1 MNFWR
6 EGCDNMTFE
15 FTVKRERSS
24 VTQGSATVYLN
35 GEKVLTFA
43 DEIKLIK
50 DGQTCYGENIGG
62 WASTTPDS
70 DFINATL
77 YHPLDSVYH
86 FSDKIKEI
94 IKRQGA
100 TV

>member
-1 MNFWR
+1 
-6 EGCDNMTFE
+6 MTLD
-15 FTVKRERSS
+15 FTVKRERPS

-50 DGQTCYGENIGG
+50 DSQTYYGENIGG

-70 DFINATL
+70 DFIKGVL
-77 YHPLDSVYH
+77 FHPLDSVYH
-86 FSDKIKEI
+86 YSDKVKEI
-94 IKRQGA
+94 ISRKRA
-100 TV
+100 

>member
-1 MNFWR
+1 MIL
-6 EGCDNMTFE
+6 D

-50 DGQTCYGENIGG
+50 GGQTYYGENIDG

-70 DFINATL
+70 DFINGVL
-77 YHPLDSVYH
+77 FHPLDNTYH
-86 FSDKIKEI
+86 YGDKVKEI